1 MNQLEVTYRG
11 AVYPWH
17 CDHMGHMNV
26 MWYTGKFDE
35 ASWSLLASVGL
46 TRSFLAGRGH
56 GLAAVQQNITYKH
69 ELKAGDI
76 VSVQSGILDVQD
88 KIIRIFHEMRNE
100 ETREVSA
107 FATIT
112 GLYMDINI
120 RRAIH
125 IPIDIAEHIRTMRLD
140 DSRLYWT
147 GTLPSIPKPYSLA

>member
-1 MNQLEVTYRG
+1 MNQLEVMYRG

-35 ASWSLLASVGL
+35 ASWALLATVGL

-56 GLAAVQQNITYKH
+56 GMAAVQQNIIYKR
-69 ELKAGDI
+69 ELRAGDI
-76 VSVQSGILDVQD
+76 VSVRSGILDVQD

-100 ETREVSA
+100 ETLEVSA

-112 GLYMDINI
+112 GVYMDIKK
-120 RRAIH
+120 RRASP
-125 IPIDIAEHIRTMRLD
+125 IPIELADHIRTMTLD
-140 DSRLYWT
+140 ENKLYWT
-147 GTLPSIPKPYSLA
+147 DTLPSIPKPHSLA